1 VTSGHKKGCQGLQV
15 LERRLSLI
23 FDRRF
28 AFLPGSENAKTTRK
42 NNGVHHRS
50 PTKPDNLAVSRLTLT
65 LIDLF

>member
-1 VTSGHKKGCQGLQV
+1 LYTIEEIVHTLEEISEHLQ

-50 PTKPDNLAVSRLTLT
+50 PT
-65 LIDLF
+65 IWQFQG

>member
-1 VTSGHKKGCQGLQV
+1 MKSTRFAKQEDITSSSLTK
-15 LERRLSLI
+15 ERRLSLI

-50 PTKPDNLAVSRLTLT
+50 PT
-65 LIDLF
+65 IWQFQG